1 MSIETPSFFQSAMR
15 RTDLAWTDWAAIE
28 AFLKNELICRVAVHD
43 APFPYITAQS
53 FTFTGD
59 AFLIHSSR
67 FGKLAS
73 AIRANPLV
81 TIEVDR
87 PVALLKAPKGQ
98 NTSLEYYSV
107 IARCK
112 VRLRESTEDV
122 RAHQNEALE
131 KFRPER
137 DYSPI
142 EDGAA
147 NQIIAYRCEIQELTA
162 KKRILA
168 DGQYSPPGQPM
179 APYLRYPFPG
189 GATLSDL
196 PPEAFD
202 PHKFSGKPS
211 PGR

>member
-1 MSIETPSFFQSAMR
+1 MSIETPSYFQSEMR
-15 RTDLAWTDWAAIE
+15 RTDLAWTDWPAIE

-107 IARCK
+107 IARCE

-168 DGQYSPPGQPM
+168 DGQYSPPGQPK
-179 APYLRYPFPG
+179 APYLRYPFPS
-189 GATLSDL
+189 GATLSGL

-202 PHKFSGKPS
+202 PHKFSGK
-211 PGR
+211 

>member
-1 MSIETPSFFQSAMR
+1 MTIETPLYFHSEMR
-15 RTDLAWTDWAAIE
+15 RADLAWTDWPAIE
-28 AFLKNELICRVAVHD
+28 AFLRDELICRVAVHD
-43 APFPYITAQS
+43 EPFPYVTAQS

-73 AIRANPLV
+73 AIRANPRV

-107 IARCK
+107 IARCE
-112 VRLRESTEDV
+112 VRLRESTEEV
-122 RAHQNEALE
+122 RAHQNQALE
-131 KFRPER
+131 KFRPEK

-147 NQIIAYRCEIQELTA
+147 SQIVAYRCEIRELSA

-168 DGQYSPPGQPM
+168 DGQYSPPGQPK
-179 APYLRYPFPG
+179 APYLRYPFPS
-189 GATLSDL
+189 GATLSGL
-196 PPEAFD
+196 GPEAFD
-202 PHKFSGKPS
+202 PHKFASK
-211 PGR
+211 

>member
-1 MSIETPSFFQSAMR
+1 MMNETPSYFRSEMR
-15 RTDLAWTDWAAIE
+15 RDDLAWTDWPAID
-28 AFLKNELICRVAVHD
+28 AFLRDELICRVAVHD
-43 APFPYITAQS
+43 APFPYVTAQS

-73 AIRANPLV
+73 AIRANALV

-98 NTSLEYYSV
+98 NTSLEYFSV
-107 IARCK
+107 IARCE
-112 VRLRESTEDV
+112 VQLRESTQDV
-122 RAHQNEALE
+122 RAHQNVALE
-131 KFRPER
+131 KFRPEK

-147 NQIIAYRCEIQELTA
+147 NQIVAYRCVIRELSA

-168 DGQYSPPGQPM
+168 DGQYSPPGQPK
-179 APYLRYPFPG
+179 APYLRYPFQQ
-189 GATLSDL
+189 GATLSGL

-202 PHKFSGKPS
+202 PGKFIGK
-211 PGR
+211 